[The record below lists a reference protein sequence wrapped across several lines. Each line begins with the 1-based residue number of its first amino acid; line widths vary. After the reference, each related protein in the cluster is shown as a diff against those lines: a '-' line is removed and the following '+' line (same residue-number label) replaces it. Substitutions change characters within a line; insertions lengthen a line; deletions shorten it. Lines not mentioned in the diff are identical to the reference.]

1 MEKKQ
6 DKMRFKLKGITC
18 RECASDME
26 RILGEKEG
34 IDLASVDYD
43 SDTVEVSFD
52 TEALKKKD
60 VYFAVRKLGFKV
72 DKVED

>member
-6 DKMRFKLKGITC
+6 DKMRFKLQGITC

-26 RILGEKEG
+26 NILGERDG
-34 IDLASVDYD
+34 IELASVDYD
-43 SDTVEVSFD
+43 NDTVEVSFD
-52 TEALKKKD
+52 SEALEKKD
-60 VYFAVRKLGFKV
+60 VYMAVRRLGFKV